1 MKRIFIYLFII
12 FLAESSP
19 PILAEVVPLKSLNYD
34 DENYITLSYS
44 TISSKNR
51 MIKGTRKDE
60 YSEPIFF
67 IYSVGAQ
74 EDIWTIIAKTSLNI
88 DTIATLNRLDFIGM
102 VREGK
107 EVYLSDTLGL
117 YFRKDMYDKPELAQ
131 LYSIGEEEILTVSS
145 PFERGELLYFL
156 PEIELSFL
164 ERTFL
169 TGVVFHAPILGVQ
182 TSGYGKRID
191 PFVNEMTFHGGIDI
205 SAKEGKIV
213 RASRSGKVFY
223 ADAENGYGNLVILR
237 HELGYYTLYGHLGEI
252 LVEKDE
258 NIERGQPLGR
268 VGITGKTTGP
278 HLHFE
283 IRRYNQ
289 QLNPENIPLFLEH
302 DTQIQ

>member
-1 MKRIFIYLFII
+1 MNIQNLF
-12 FLAESSP
+12 
-19 PILAEVVPLKSLNYD
+19 
-34 DENYITLSYS
+34 
-44 TISSKNR
+44 
-51 MIKGTRKDE
+51 
-60 YSEPIFF
+60 FF
-67 IYSVGAQ
+67 IYSVGVQ

-88 DTIATLNRLDFIGM
+88 DTIATLNRLDFIGL

-107 EVYLSDTLGL
+107 KVYLPDTLGL
-117 YFRKDMYDKPELAQ
+117 FFSKEMYAKEELAQ
-131 LYSIGEEEILTVSS
+131 LYSIGEEEILTVLNPLENSK
-145 PFERGELLYFL
+145 LLYFL

-182 TSGYGKRID
+182 TSGYGNRID

-205 SAKEGKIV
+205 STKEGKIV
-213 RASRSGKVFY
+213 RASRGGKVVY
-223 ADAENGYGNLVILR
+223 AEAENGYGNLVILR

-258 NIERGQPLGR
+258 NVERGQPLGR